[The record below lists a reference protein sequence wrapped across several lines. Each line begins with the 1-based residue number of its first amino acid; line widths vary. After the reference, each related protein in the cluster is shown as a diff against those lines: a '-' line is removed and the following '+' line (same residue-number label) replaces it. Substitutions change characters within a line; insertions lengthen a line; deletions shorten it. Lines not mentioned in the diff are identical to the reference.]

1 MGGRGAWQQL
11 CHCAWQLIGLP
22 WRCCREGRRTLH
34 RSSRLKRCSKQ
45 REERRGGGVEYSSRC
60 CALCAGA
67 ALLPAQNAYNK
78 FHTFLLRLPVSP
90 PLTGKCAQLQGSH
103 DLLLLLQRK
112 SWSTLRLVRALHLIC
127 ILGLP
132 PRCRGEA
139 TGTAWLGSVG
149 CRLNR
154 RGAAATKGH
163 LWHPAVKATLPPPAP
178 CSLLSPAQLAVT
190 FPLCFNRL
198 LSVSLNAGK
207 RVFYVPCK
215 RESEWRK
222 EECWFEGG
230 EGRCV
235 PARCLAT

>member
-1 MGGRGAWQQL
+1 M
-11 CHCAWQLIGLP
+11 
-22 WRCCREGRRTLH
+22 
-34 RSSRLKRCSKQ
+34 
-45 REERRGGGVEYSSRC
+45 
-60 CALCAGA
+60 CAGA

-103 DLLLLLQRK
+103 DLLLLQRK

-132 PRCRGEA
+132 PRCRGGRQEQLDLA
-139 TGTAWLGSVG
+139 QLGAGSTGGEQSSPRT
-149 CRLNR
+149 
-154 RGAAATKGH
+154 AAATKGH
-163 LWHPAVKATLPPPAP
+163 LWHPAAKATLPSPAA

-215 RESEWRK
+215 RESEWSRGG
-222 EECWFEGG
+222 CLRWEGG
-230 EGRCV
+230 RASSLPGYLMRHSAHKKQV
-235 PARCLAT
+235 LPAQNAKYTARTAYNKCSLFSPY